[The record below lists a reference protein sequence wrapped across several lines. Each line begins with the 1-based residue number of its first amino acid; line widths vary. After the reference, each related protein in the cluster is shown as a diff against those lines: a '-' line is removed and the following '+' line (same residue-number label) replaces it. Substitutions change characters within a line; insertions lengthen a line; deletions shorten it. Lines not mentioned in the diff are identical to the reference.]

1 MAISLAL
8 PGAAITRAAWK
19 AALSFEREDRES
31 RAKDVGRIVGRILG
45 LFMWTIT
52 DLGEAKTKGRQQ
64 RANHS
69 TERHPTPPKNRLVPG
84 AAAQVSRRLGT
95 CMTCSAAVLLQFFY
109 ICIEQRGADRG
120 DGEIGGEQQPYRR
133 PNGSSPERSLASS
146 EAQLRNQYLKFAFA
160 AIDWRWKCTAGD

>member
-64 RANHS
+64 VWYFNDS
-69 TERHPTPPKNRLVPG
+69 CDDWDDINVDININTT
-84 AAAQVSRRLGT
+84 AQGLYRRLR
-95 CMTCSAAVLLQFFY
+95 L
-109 ICIEQRGADRG
+109 
-120 DGEIGGEQQPYRR
+120 
-133 PNGSSPERSLASS
+133 SSPAATMSKKLPMPLSLTTDDI
-146 EAQLRNQYLKFAFA
+146 
-160 AIDWRWKCTAGD
+160 AIRARTLGNA